1 MKAALVTFI
10 VASVLGVVAGL
21 TTADVCTIPSQYA
34 TGALGKCDGPQPGY
48 IIQAQCTTLNDI
60 AAVPKTLPLDQTTK
74 TFFQDPAAALS
85 GCLLSGLGGAS
96 AFAVAMGDL
105 GFGAPGGFTC
115 DPTASAQVLS
125 LKIQCD
131 QANGYYP
138 TNGVEGSQ
146 GCLAPAF
153 AGIATMPVST
163 TGYFATIPQGAGATA
178 LDGTNALRC
187 SKGCVLDE
195 AICRN
200 GRFNDALVFWTD
212 SGNQTALIP
221 GTCLVRPGTTLRVA
235 VKNDLNMYYRYTCT
249 PAATAPFAGVG
260 AWDANGAPM
269 VPRWGAIGAYLL
281 GDKKREALAGT
292 LSAGHLE
299 TFPSVTSTLVNSAP
313 RAGVAQFEGLTR
325 YLRAAPNVAVDFASG
340 VAQTITVTGCENA
353 ATQVAC
359 TQAAINAWRCRGYNV
374 DSGTICLADWT
385 RIACPTDGNGWECPT
400 SGSKKGLLGLLG
412 LLGLI
417 PLLLC
422 SLLLCLLFPCC
433 IRRKKTEGDV
443 HFATFDP
450 HAAPVVAT
458 AAPVATAVGVD
469 PCAYGGVPATAF
481 APGATAVF

>member
-1 MKAALVTFI
+1 LIQAACTAVDDIT
-10 VASVLGVVAGL
+10 AAPRVLPLDSTTKTYFQDPSAVVAGC
-21 TTADVCTIPSQYA
+21 VVSS
-34 TGALGKCDGPQPGY
+34 LGNAHA
-48 IIQAQCTTLNDI
+48 IN
-60 AAVPKTLPLDQTTK
+60 
-74 TFFQDPAAALS
+74 F
-85 GCLLSGLGGAS
+85 GGANTNP
-96 AFAVAMGDL
+96 
-105 GFGAPGGFTC
+105 GFGAPGFTC
-115 DPTASAQVLS
+115 TTATQAEVLS
-125 LKIQCD
+125 VQILCD
-131 QANGYYP
+131 AANGYYL
-138 TNGVEGSQ
+138 TNGVEGGQS
-146 GCLAPAF
+146 CLSPTAAVGALPLP
-153 AGIATMPVST
+153 M
-163 TGYFATIPQGAGATA
+163 TGYFGTIPQGGGPATA
-178 LDGTNALRC
+178 FDGPNALRC

-195 AICRN
+195 SICRN
-200 GRFNDALVFWTD
+200 GRFNDALVYWTD
-212 SGNQTALIP
+212 SGNQTALVP
-221 GTCLVRPGTTLRVA
+221 GTCFVRPGTTLRVA
-235 VKNDLNMYYRYTCT
+235 VKNDLNTFYRFTCT
-249 PAATAPFAGVG
+249 PAAAAPFAGVG
-260 AWDANGAPM
+260 AWDANGMPM
-269 VPRWGAIGAYLL
+269 VPRWGAISGYLL
-281 GDKKREALAGT
+281 GDRKREALAGT

-299 TFPSVTSTLVNSAP
+299 TFPSVTSTLTNSAP
-313 RAGVAQFEGLTR
+313 RAGVAQFEGVTR

-359 TQAAINAWRCRGYNV
+359 TQAAINAWRCRGFNV
-374 DSGTICLADWT
+374 DSGTICLADYI

-481 APGATAVF
+481 APCGTGAVF